1 MRVQRALL
9 SVYDKDGIV
18 DFAKG
23 LSLLGVKMCSTGG
36 TLRLLK
42 ENRVEADSVETIT
55 QTPELLSGRVKTLHP
70 KIFAGLLAKRENPQ
84 HMRELEKH
92 DIPVIDL
99 VACNLYP
106 FRKVVARENVE
117 LSEALENIDIGGVT
131 LIRAAAKNYKDVAV
145 LTSPAQYTEILESL
159 KENGMLEEN
168 TLWNLAREAF
178 DHIVRYDEAI
188 SDFYNRFKDPERN
201 S

>member
-1 MRVQRALL
+1 MRVQKALL

-18 DFAKG
+18 DFARG
-23 LSLLGVKMCSTGG
+23 LSSLDAAIYSTGG
-36 TLRLLK
+36 TLKLLR
-42 ENRVEADSVETIT
+42 ENGVAADSVESIT

-70 KIFAGLLAKRENPQ
+70 KIFAGLLARRDDPE
-84 HMRELEKH
+84 HMGQLQEH
-92 DIPVIDL
+92 GIPPIDL

-106 FRKVVARENVE
+106 FGKVVARQNVE

-145 LTSPAQYTEILESL
+145 LTSPTQYTRVLESL
-159 KENGMLEEN
+159 GKNGVLEEN
-168 TLWNLAREAF
+168 TLWNLAKDAF
-178 DHIVRYDEAI
+178 DHIVVYDEAI
-188 SDFYNRFKDPERN
+188 SRFYNGFKGPATN